1 MLALINTISGRA
13 LHLVRK
19 IEWTGP
25 LLVRIIVGFAFAHNG
40 WGKLHSLDNVT
51 QFFESLGIPAAGAQA
66 AMVSTIEFAG
76 GVLLIVG
83 FGTRIAA
90 ALLVGVM
97 TVATL
102 TSALPQAEHVLDLAN
117 TIEVTYLAIFV
128 WLVVHGAGA
137 ASLDHVIARRTH
149 HTGGTTHVGVA
160 P

>member
-1 MLALINTISGRA
+1 MLALIHRVAGRA
-13 LHLVRK
+13 LALVRK
-19 IEWTGP
+19 LAWAGP
-25 LLVRIIVGFAFAHNG
+25 LVVRIVVGFAFAHNG

-51 QFFESLGIPAAGAQA
+51 QFFESLGIPAPGAQA

-76 GVLLIVG
+76 GILLMLG
-83 FGTRIAA
+83 LGTRIVA

-117 TIEVTYLAIFV
+117 TIEVTYLVIFL

-137 ASLDHVIARRTH
+137 VSVDAAIVRTR
-149 HTGGTTHVGVA
+149 HTGGAATRVGVA

>member
-1 MLALINTISGRA
+1 MLALIHTVSDRA
-13 LHLVRK
+13 LRLLRK
-19 IEWTGP
+19 IAWTGP
-25 LLVRIIVGFAFAHNG
+25 LLVRLVVGFAFAHNG

-76 GVLLIVG
+76 GILLILG
-83 FGTRIAA
+83 FGTRIVA

-102 TSALPQAEHVLDLAN
+102 TSAWPQAEHALDLAN
-117 TIEVTYLAIFV
+117 TIEVTYLVIFI

-137 ASLDHVIARRTH
+137 VSLDRLIARSRGA
-149 HTGGTTHVGVA
+149 GGATARVA
-160 P
+160 IAP